1 MSQRK
6 AKGCLIASLLWCVIL
21 VILGAAYKFLVH
33 PSLSKKLTEE
43 TGSASQYRE
52 TVRLAADSFSGYAIF
67 RSDRMKENLRQD
79 GIKLDLHDDGA
90 DYEARIEALRNGE
103 TDLAV
108 FTIDS
113 YLAAGTRAGDF
124 PGSIVLIIDETKGGD
139 AIVAKPSAIQSL
151 QDLNDPNARI
161 VFTANSP
168 SEFLA
173 RVVLAHFNLPDLPEN
188 WAQGADGPQA
198 VLRAAQEAG
207 STDKRAF
214 VLWEPYVARA
224 VNDHGHRILLDSSK
238 LEGYIVD
245 VLVAQRS
252 FLRDHPDRVA
262 SVLQAYL
269 RAAFHY
275 SQSDN
280 ALVELVQEDAARTG
294 SERLTPAQAQ
304 RVVDG
309 IQWKNTLENYAHFGV
324 NPRDQE
330 DKVPHLEDIIMNIVD
345 VLVKTQAIPQD
356 PLAGRYHTLFYQ
368 KTLSDLKAD
377 DFHPSR
383 NLNVVAGL
391 GSSPESVETVRVT
404 EEAKAISETEWT
416 QLRPVGELS
425 IKPLVFVRGS
435 ANISITSRRD
445 LSALAKK
452 LKSFPEFYV
461 RLIGQTRSEGDTD
474 ANRRLAEQRATAV
487 SEQLI
492 AAGIGS
498 QRIRTEATPSIDRA
512 GAAQSVRFVVG
523 QLPY

>member
-67 RSDRMKENLRQD
+67 RSDRMKETLRQD

-245 VLVAQRS
+245 VLV
-252 FLRDHPDRVA
+252 
-262 SVLQAYL
+262 
-269 RAAFHY
+269 
-275 SQSDN
+275 
-280 ALVELVQEDAARTG
+280 
-294 SERLTPAQAQ
+294 
-304 RVVDG
+304 
-309 IQWKNTLENYAHFGV
+309 
-324 NPRDQE
+324 
-330 DKVPHLEDIIMNIVD
+330 
-345 VLVKTQAIPQD
+345 KTQAIPQD

-377 DFHPSR
+377 GFHPSR
-383 NLNVVAGL
+383 KLTVVAGL

-425 IKPLVFVRGS
+425 INPLVFVRGS

-445 LSALAKK
+445 LSAVAKK